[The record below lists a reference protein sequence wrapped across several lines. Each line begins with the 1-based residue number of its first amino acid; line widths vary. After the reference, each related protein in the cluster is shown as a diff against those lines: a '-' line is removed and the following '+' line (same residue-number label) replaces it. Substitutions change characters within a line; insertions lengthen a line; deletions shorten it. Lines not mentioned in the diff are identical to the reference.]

1 MVSKSLIQF
10 SVDGQG
16 SVPSLLFVLRPNYC
30 GGNEDNG
37 DLFHKEIS
45 MHCQPQ
51 CLQSTPPWETPEYS
65 WASLGQS
72 LVGSLLLSP
81 GSWCIQGLFVP
92 FKSLFPQSC
101 VSPGSSMVGLMATSS
116 KRAYAIPWSAAPRAP
131 QSPCGRPLTHISAGE
146 VKWTFGSITTKKLVE
161 VMEFQLS
168 YSKS

>member
-1 MVSKSLIQF
+1 MQADSLPSEPSGNPMKIMVTSFK
-10 SVDGQG
+10 
-16 SVPSLLFVLRPNYC
+16 RPPACSATFNAPNPAASHYW
-30 GGNEDNG
+30 
-37 DLFHKEIS
+37 
-45 MHCQPQ
+45 P
-51 CLQSTPPWETPEYS
+51 TPPLETLGHS
-65 WASLGQS
+65 RASLGQS
-72 LVGSLLLSP
+72 LVGSLLLFP
-81 GSWCIQGLFVP
+81 GSWYARGSVCALQESVSKAF
-92 FKSLFPQSC
+92 